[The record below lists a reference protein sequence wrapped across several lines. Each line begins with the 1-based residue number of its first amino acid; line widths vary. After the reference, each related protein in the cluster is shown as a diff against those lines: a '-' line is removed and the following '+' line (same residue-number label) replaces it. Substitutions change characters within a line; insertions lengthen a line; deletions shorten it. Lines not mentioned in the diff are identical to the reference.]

1 MQKRRVVHESRRRHG
16 AGLFMALAAAAW
28 AWSGCSSMNVYSD
41 FDPAADFAK
50 LQTWDWVRNPGN
62 VGQDPRLQNALVRGN
77 VESAISDEL
86 LRRGFRLA
94 ISQEPTFL
102 VAYHLALD
110 DKLDLEIVN
119 DYYGYA
125 YQGNYGSTWGP
136 AVQNQAAIPREY
148 QQGTLVVDVL
158 DAVSKQLVWRGTVE
172 AEVYPN
178 LDAKKRE
185 ERIRDAARQVLAQFP
200 PR

>member
-1 MQKRRVVHESRRRHG
+1 MSESHWTVRGRRFRS
-16 AGLFMALAAAAW
+16 AGFFFAVSAFAW
-28 AWSGCSSMNVYSD
+28 VLSGCSSMNVYSD

-50 LQTWDWVRNPGN
+50 LKTWDWVKNPGN

-86 LRRGFRLA
+86 LRRDFRLA
-94 ISQEPTFL
+94 ISQEPDFL

-110 DKLDLEIVN
+110 QKLDMQIVN

-125 YQGNYGSTWGP
+125 YQGTYGATWGP
-136 AVQNQAAIPREY
+136 AVQDQAAIPREY
-148 QQGTLVVDVL
+148 EMGTLVVDVL
-158 DAVSKQLVWRGTVE
+158 DAASKQLVWRGTVE
-172 AEVYPN
+172 AEVYPD

-185 ERIRDAARQVLAQFP
+185 ERIRDAAKQVLAQFP